1 MDDTTTPLRFE
12 FPAAPDQL
20 SAVRARLR
28 QWLTR
33 HLPDPDRAYDLLLA
47 VCEACTNSVEHG
59 HRGDG
64 RPIRLDAVRES
75 DTVCV
80 TVTDHGRWVP
90 NDPHPDSRRGRG
102 LALMRA
108 LVPDTSLTVHDDGT
122 TVRFAVPVTDTSASR
137 TDLADNH
144 G

>member
-1 MDDTTTPLRFE
+1 MGDATTPLRVE

-20 SAVRARLR
+20 PVVRARLR
-28 QWLTR
+28 QWLSAA
-33 HLPDPDRAYDLLLA
+33 LPDPDRAYDLLLA
-47 VCEACTNSVEHG
+47 VCEACTNSIEHG

-64 RPIRLDAVRES
+64 GPIRLDAVLDA
-75 DTVCV
+75 DTVRV
-80 TVTDHGRWVP
+80 TVTDHGRWAP
-90 NDPHPDSRRGRG
+90 HDPQPDSRRGRG

-108 LVPDTSLTVHDDGT
+108 LVPDTDLLVLDDGT
-122 TVRFAVPVTDTSASR
+122 TVRFAVPVAPAAR